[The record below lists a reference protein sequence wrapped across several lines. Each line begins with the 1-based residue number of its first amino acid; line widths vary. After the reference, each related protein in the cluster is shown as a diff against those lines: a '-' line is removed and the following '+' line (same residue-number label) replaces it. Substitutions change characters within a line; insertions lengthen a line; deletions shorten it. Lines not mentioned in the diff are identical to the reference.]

1 MLLLDTKYGTGLRT
15 PFHAVGARGDRS
27 LFVRLTLN
35 FKSLNRFVPATLQ
48 NHHGGVIGVVAC
60 HLSSFWNAVDLS
72 VVGISASY
80 FILKFT
86 QIENEHLCWALGTTP
101 RDTLSLN
108 CILLSFR
115 ILHTLLVEPEFGPI
129 MSALIL
135 IMSKVCD
142 WRAYTSKPLR
152 TPTRE

>member
-1 MLLLDTKYGTGLRT
+1 M
-15 PFHAVGARGDRS
+15 
-27 LFVRLTLN
+27 
-35 FKSLNRFVPATLQ
+35 
-48 NHHGGVIGVVAC
+48 IGVVAS
-60 HLSSFWNAVDLS
+60 HISSFWNAVDLS
-72 VVGISASY
+72 VAGISVAY
-80 FILKFT
+80 FILKFV
-86 QIENEHLCWALGTTP
+86 QIRNDDACWALGTTP

-142 WRAYTSKPLR
+142 WRETIPAIRL
-152 TPTRE
+152 